1 MPSRNE
7 LIERLEAL
15 EQQLRD
21 LRREVIGEDA
31 TRTRATSERYD
42 SSRHSTTSRASESC
56 GIVRRA
62 PLPRRATM
70 PLR

>member
-15 EQQLRD
+15 QQQLRD
-21 LRREVIGEDA
+21 LRREVIGEDSDPNA
-31 TRTRATSERYD
+31 ATSERYD
-42 SSRHSTTSRASESC
+42 SSRRSMTSRASESW

>member
-21 LRREVIGEDA
+21 LRREVIGEDSDPNA
-31 TRTRATSERYD
+31 RDFRALRFLKAFYD
-42 SSRHSTTSRASESC
+42 EPGQR
-56 GIVRRA
+56 I
-62 PLPRRATM
+62 L
-70 PLR
+70 